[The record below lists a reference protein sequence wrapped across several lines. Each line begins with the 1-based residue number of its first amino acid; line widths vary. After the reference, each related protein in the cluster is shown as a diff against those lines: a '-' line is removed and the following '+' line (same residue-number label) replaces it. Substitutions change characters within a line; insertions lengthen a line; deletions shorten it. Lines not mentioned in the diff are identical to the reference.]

1 MVYHCDAATTWSRY
15 IYKSFL
21 NIVLL
26 RKCMFTSNYPETS
39 NVFLVYNE
47 QFLIK
52 VFLILD
58 LMCLNDEINVLSK
71 AIMHNEYIY
80 KP

>member
-1 MVYHCDAATTWSRY
+1 
-15 IYKSFL
+15 
-21 NIVLL
+21 
-26 RKCMFTSNYPETS
+26 MFTSNYPETS